1 MKIAK
6 PKIAI
11 SVGDIN
17 GVGIEIALKS
27 HKEISKI
34 CQPLYFINSKLLA
47 RAAKILNVYIPDNF
61 EIYECGDDF
70 EIKPGKVSKKS
81 GKFSFISFEN
91 ALNFTAKGRAD
102 ALVTL
107 PINKESWKKAKI
119 PYKGHTDALS
129 DYFNQNAIMM
139 LGCDELY
146 VALFSDHTPLKD
158 VSKKIKFSKLKKFL
172 LDFYASTKFDRVGV
186 LGFNPHASDNG
197 TIGGK
202 EEIEIDM
209 AIKAANATLSK
220 EIFIGPLVSDAAFT
234 PNSLKSTNRLI
245 AMYHDVGL
253 APLKA
258 LYFDRSINVSLNLP
272 IIRTSVDHG
281 TAFDIAYQSR
291 ASRQSYIESI
301 KFAINSV
308 KIQGQKAK
316 IN

>member
-1 MKIAK
+1 MMR

-27 HKEISKI
+27 HKDIIQI
-34 CQPLYFINSKLLA
+34 CKPIYFINSKLLS
-47 RAAKILNVYIPDNF
+47 RAAKLLNSYIPPEFD
-61 EIYECGDDF
+61 IYECGDDF
-70 EIKPGKVSKKS
+70 EIKPGEVSKKS

-91 ALNFTAKGRAD
+91 ALNFTAKGKAD

-107 PINKESWKKAKI
+107 PINKESWKRAKI

-129 DYFNQNAIMM
+129 SYFNRDAIMM

-146 VALFSDHTPLKD
+146 VALFSDHIALKD
-158 VSKKIKFSKLKKFL
+158 VSKKIKFKSLKRFL
-172 LDFYASTKFDRVGV
+172 LDFYTSTKFEKVGV

-202 EEIEIDM
+202 EEIEIKR
-209 AIKAANATLSK
+209 AIKEVNNILNK
-220 EIFIGPLVSDAAFT
+220 PIFIGPLVPDAAFT

-245 AMYHDVGL
+245 ALYHDVGL

-258 LYFDRSINVSLNLP
+258 LYFDRSINISLNLP

-281 TAFDIAYQSR
+281 TAFDIAYQSK
-291 ASRQSYIESI
+291 ADNKSYIQSI
-301 KFAINSV
+301 KFALNSV
-308 KIQGQKAK
+308 KI
-316 IN
+316 

>member
-1 MKIAK
+1 MK

-17 GVGIEIALKS
+17 GIGIEIALKA

-34 CQPLYFINSKLLA
+34 CQPIYFINSKLLNQ
-47 RAAKILNVYIPDNF
+47 AAKILNINIPKNF
-61 EIYECGDDF
+61 EIYECGNDF

-91 ALNFTAKGRAD
+91 ALNFTIKGKAS

-119 PYKGHTDALS
+119 SYKGHTDALS
-129 DYFNQNAIMM
+129 DYFKTSAIMM
-139 LGCDELY
+139 LGCEKLY

-158 VSKKIKFSKLKKFL
+158 VSKKIKFNKVKNFL
-172 LDFYASTKFDRVGV
+172 LDFYASTKFSKVGV

-202 EEIEIDM
+202 EEIEIKM
-209 AIKAANATLSK
+209 AIEAANATIGK
-220 EIFIGPLVSDAAFT
+220 EIFTGPLVPDAAFT

-258 LYFDRSINVSLNLP
+258 LYFDRSINISLNLP

-281 TAFDIAYQSR
+281 TAFDIAYQSKAR
-291 ASRQSYIESI
+291 VESYIEAV
-301 KFAINSV
+301 KYCINSV
-308 KIQGQKAK
+308 KIQA
-316 IN
+316 

>member
-1 MKIAK
+1 MK

-17 GVGIEIALKS
+17 GIGIEIALKA

-34 CQPLYFINSKLLA
+34 CQPIYFINSKLLNQ
-47 RAAKILNVYIPDNF
+47 AAKILNINIPKNF

-91 ALNFTAKGRAD
+91 ALNFTTKGKAS

-119 PYKGHTDALS
+119 SYKGHTDALS
-129 DYFNQNAIMM
+129 DYFKTSAIMM
-139 LGCDELY
+139 LGCEKLY

-158 VSKKIKFSKLKKFL
+158 VSKKIKFNKVKNFL
-172 LDFYASTKFDRVGV
+172 LDFYASTKFSKVGV

-202 EEIEIDM
+202 EELEIKM
-209 AIKAANATLSK
+209 AIEAANAIIGK
-220 EIFIGPLVSDAAFT
+220 EIFTGPLVPDAAFT

-258 LYFDRSINVSLNLP
+258 LYFDRSINISLNLP

-281 TAFDIAYQSR
+281 TAFDIAYQSK
-291 ASRQSYIESI
+291 ASVKSYIESI
-301 KFAINSV
+301 KYCVNSV
-308 KIQGQKAK
+308 KIQA
-316 IN
+316 

>member
-1 MKIAK
+1 MK

-17 GVGIEIALKS
+17 GIGIEIALKA
-27 HKEISKI
+27 HKEINKI
-34 CQPLYFINSKLLA
+34 CQPIYFINSKLLNQ
-47 RAAKILNVYIPDNF
+47 AAKILNINIPKNF

-91 ALNFTAKGRAD
+91 ALNFTTKGKAS

-119 PYKGHTDALS
+119 TYKGHTDALS
-129 DYFNQNAIMM
+129 DYFKTSAIMM
-139 LGCDELY
+139 LGCEELY

-158 VSKKIKFSKLKKFL
+158 VSKKIKFNKVKNFL
-172 LDFYASTKFDRVGV
+172 LDFYASTKFSKVGV

-202 EEIEIDM
+202 EELEIKM
-209 AIKAANATLSK
+209 AIEAANATIGK
-220 EIFIGPLVSDAAFT
+220 EIFTGPLVPDAAFT

-258 LYFDRSINVSLNLP
+258 LYFDHSINISLNLP

-281 TAFDIAYQSR
+281 TAFDIAYQSKAR
-291 ASRQSYIESI
+291 VKSYIESV
-301 KFAINSV
+301 KYCINSV
-308 KIQGQKAK
+308 KIQA
-316 IN
+316 

>member
-1 MKIAK
+1 MK

-17 GVGIEIALKS
+17 GIGIEIALKA

-34 CQPLYFINSKLLA
+34 CQPIYFINSKLLNQ
-47 RAAKILNVYIPDNF
+47 AAKILNINIPKNF
-61 EIYECGDDF
+61 EIYECGNDF

-91 ALNFTAKGRAD
+91 ALNFTTKGKAS

-119 PYKGHTDALS
+119 SYKGHTDALS
-129 DYFNQNAIMM
+129 DYFKTSAIMM
-139 LGCDELY
+139 LGCEKLY

-158 VSKKIKFSKLKKFL
+158 VSKKIKFNKVKNFL
-172 LDFYASTKFDRVGV
+172 LDFYASTKFSKVGV

-202 EEIEIDM
+202 EELEIKM
-209 AIKAANATLSK
+209 AIEAANATIGK
-220 EIFIGPLVSDAAFT
+220 EIFTGPLVPDAAFT

-258 LYFDRSINVSLNLP
+258 LYFDRSINISLNLP

-281 TAFDIAYQSR
+281 TAFDIAYQSK
-291 ASRQSYIESI
+291 ASVKSYIESI
-301 KFAINSV
+301 KYCVNSV
-308 KIQGQKAK
+308 KIQA
-316 IN
+316 

>member
-1 MKIAK
+1 MK

-17 GVGIEIALKS
+17 GVGIEIALKA

-34 CQPLYFINSKLLA
+34 CQPIYFINSKLLNQ
-47 RAAKILNVYIPDNF
+47 AAKILNINIPKNF

-91 ALNFTAKGRAD
+91 ALNFTTKGKAS

-119 PYKGHTDALS
+119 AYKGHTDALS
-129 DYFNQNAIMM
+129 DYFKTSAIMM
-139 LGCDELY
+139 LGCEKLY

-158 VSKKIKFSKLKKFL
+158 VSKKIKFNKVKNFL
-172 LDFYASTKFDRVGV
+172 LDFYASTKFSKVGV

-202 EEIEIDM
+202 EELEIKM
-209 AIKAANATLSK
+209 AIEAANATIGK
-220 EIFIGPLVSDAAFT
+220 EIFTGPLVPDAAFT
-234 PNSLKSTNRLI
+234 PNSLKSTNRLV

-281 TAFDIAYQSR
+281 TAFDIAYQSK
-291 ASRQSYIESI
+291 ASVKSYIESI
-301 KFAINSV
+301 KYCVNSV
-308 KIQGQKAK
+308 KIQA
-316 IN
+316 